1 MKRTIVRSLEPWPR
15 CGHKTIG
22 TAEGEYVS
30 IGCCMVRLRRDFHAS
45 ILICGLLALAAV
57 PGNLRAQV
65 SASIVGTVSDPSGAV
80 INDAT
85 ITVKSVESGA
95 TRVVASDESGYYRVL
110 SLPLGR
116 QEVTV
121 AKAAFATQVLNLN
134 DLAVGQQAVLN
145 ITLQIAPVDNGIAV
159 TEQAPVV
166 NTTTASVSGIVDERQ
181 IKELP
186 LNGRSFDAL
195 ITLNPGAIN
204 YALKSPNTSTSNG
217 NTFSVAGRR
226 TSENMFLLNGVEYMG
241 SSQLA
246 VTPGGT
252 SGYLLGIDAVREFNV
267 LTDTYSAEY
276 GKRAGAQVSAV
287 TQSGTNQFHG
297 TIFEFLRNSGLDSPG
312 PFDQGTVPAFRR
324 NQFGGAA
331 GGPLKKD
338 RLFLFGNYEGFRQSL
353 DLSSVSV
360 VPDANARIG
369 KLPNSCTGV
378 PTAVKNANAT
388 MEQYAQLFWPAANG
402 PELTVPASGTGCNS
416 TAQVASG
423 TAKAFYN
430 PNEHIRE
437 DFGTVRA
444 DYNLARNDT
453 LSSVY
458 TIDDGTSLI
467 PLADPVFASFTPLRM
482 QVLSLNETHIF
493 SPAILNTAT
502 VGFSRASFAL
512 VSVPL
517 ITIPAN
523 LSFVTG
529 LGPGGIVVGGGATTT
544 ANGTITS
551 AGPNNAAGVDNHRN
565 LFTYE
570 DDLRISHG
578 MHQLSMGVW
587 FQRLQD
593 NEDSAS
599 RQLGQATFASL
610 TTFLQG
616 TIGNTPFQV
625 VPLHTELGWRSLFG
639 AWYVEDTIHLRHN
652 LTIEAGLRQEFTTGW
667 NESQGRAA
675 NYVTNA
681 QGILQTAPVVGNSA
695 YTGNNA
701 IRLFSP
707 RVGVAWDVFGNG
719 KTAVRAGYGMYYS
732 LIDDLAFLMNSL
744 TPYNGS
750 ASFANV
756 SLFAIPGYPFTP
768 GVAPPRSCG
777 PGIPNPCTIFAPQGI
792 QANAKT
798 PAVQEWNLAV
808 EQQLTR
814 NTSLRVAYVGSRG
827 VHEPVSVDPN
837 TIPAQICAQATC
849 KSGGNAT
856 LASFGGVAPTVP
868 QGTLYIPGPGTAR
881 PNRFLSAGF
890 FWLTEGNSSYNALE
904 ADVTHRIGKGLEF
917 RGNYTWSKNLDI
929 NSGLTGAQANN
940 QAQMVMNRNDLHR
953 DWGPSALNPASQGS
967 VSANYE
973 LPFGHSQRWLND
985 VGRVE
990 SKFISGWQL
999 NGIGTF
1005 LSGFPFTPLIGA
1017 NRSGDGDTR
1026 NPDRPSLNPSFNGSI
1041 VTGNPNQWFNP
1052 AAFVLPA
1059 AGTWGNVG
1067 RGTLTGP
1074 GLAEV
1079 DMSLFKNTGI
1089 TEKTNLQF
1097 RAEVFNILN
1106 RANYGVP
1113 NTTVFS
1119 GTAVSPSAGLI
1130 TTTATS
1136 PRQIQLGL
1144 KLIF

>member
-1 MKRTIVRSLEPWPR
+1 MGWSK
-15 CGHKTIG
+15 
-22 TAEGEYVS
+22 
-30 IGCCMVRLRRDFHAS
+30 LRVLGGFRAY
-45 ILICGLLALAAV
+45 ILIFVLVAFASMPSNA
-57 PGNLRAQV
+57 RAQV
-65 SASIVGTVSDPSGAV
+65 TASITGTVQDATGAV
-80 INDAT
+80 VREAT
-85 ITVKSVESGA
+85 ITVKSQETGA
-95 TRVVASDESGYYRVL
+95 TRTVTSDDSGNYRIL
-110 SLPLGR
+110 SLPLGP
-116 QEVTV
+116 QEL
-121 AKAAFATQVLNLN
+121 KAEKQGFKSVVRTGVSLE
-134 DLAVGQQAVLN
+134 VGQDAVVNFRLEVGE
-145 ITLQIAPVDNGIAV
+145 LVQQLAV
-159 TEQAPVV
+159 TEEAPVV
-166 NTTTASVSGIVDERQ
+166 NVTTASVSGIVDERQ

-186 LNGRSFDAL
+186 LNGRSFDDL
-195 ITLNPGAIN
+195 IALNPGAIN
-204 YALKSPNTSTSNG
+204 YSALKSPNTSTSNG

-226 TSENMFLLNGVEYMG
+226 TSENLFLLNGVEYMG

-252 SGYLLGIDAVREFNV
+252 SGFLLGIDAVREFNV

-276 GKRAGAQVSAV
+276 GKRAGAQVSVV
-287 TQSGTNQFHG
+287 TQSGTNKFHG
-297 TIFEFLRNSGLDSPG
+297 TIFEFLRNSALDSPG
-312 PFDQGTVPAFRR
+312 PFDQGTVPPFRR

-360 VPDANARIG
+360 VPDANARLGI
-369 KLPNSCTGV
+369 LPNACTGTLTPV
-378 PTAVKNANAT
+378 LGAKPT
-388 MEQYAQLFWPAANG
+388 MEQYASLFWPSPNG
-402 PELTVPASGTGCNS
+402 PELTVPASGTGCTN
-416 TAQVASG
+416 TAQVATG

-444 DYNLARNDT
+444 DYNLAKNDT
-453 LSSVY
+453 LSSAY

-467 PLADPVFASFTPLRM
+467 PNSDPLFASFTPLRM
-482 QVLSLNETHIF
+482 QVLSLTETHVF

-512 VSVPL
+512 GSVL
-517 ITIPAN
+517 LTTIPAN

-544 ANGTITS
+544 ANGSITS

-565 LFTYE
+565 LFTYQ
-570 DDLRISHG
+570 DDVRISHG
-578 MHQLSMGVW
+578 IHQLSVGVW

-616 TIGNTPFQV
+616 TVTNFQV
-625 VPLHTELGWRSLFG
+625 VPEHSELGWRTLMG
-639 AWYVEDTIHLRHN
+639 AWYVDDSIRLRHN
-652 LTIEAGLRQEFTTGW
+652 LTLEAGLRQEFTTGW
-667 NESQGRAA
+667 NEADGRAS
-675 NYVTNA
+675 NYVVNS
-681 QGILQTAPVVGNSA
+681 QNILVTAPIVGNSV
-695 YTGNNA
+695 YTQNNA

-707 RVGVAWDVFGNG
+707 RLGFAWDVFGTG

-732 LIDDLAFLMNSL
+732 LIDDLAFLQNSL
-744 TPYNGS
+744 PPYNG
-750 ASFANV
+750 AATFTG
-756 SLFAIPGYPFTP
+756 SLLSFTP
-768 GVAPPRSCG
+768 ITPGPP
-777 PGIPNPCTIFAPQGI
+777 PANTIYSPQGI

-798 PAVQEWNLAV
+798 PAVQEWNLMV
-808 EQQLTR
+808 EQQLTH
-814 NTSLRVAYVGSRG
+814 NTSLRVAYVGSFA
-827 VHEPVSVDPN
+827 VHELLSVDPN
-837 TIPAQICAQATC
+837 TIPAQVCASTTC
-849 KSGGNAT
+849 TSGGIAT
-856 LASFGGVAPTVP
+856 LASFKGVAPTVP
-868 QGTLYIPGPGTAR
+868 QGTVYIPGPGATR
-881 PNRFLSAGF
+881 PNPALSAGF

-904 ADVTHRIGKGLEF
+904 VDVTHRISKGLEF

-940 QAQMVMNRNDLHR
+940 QAQMVLNRSDLR
-953 DWGPSALNPASQGS
+953 EDWGPSALNAASQAS

-985 VGRVE
+985 VSRVE
-990 SKFISGWQL
+990 SKFVSGWQL

-1026 NPDRPSLNPSFNGSI
+1026 NPDRPSINPSFTGPI
-1041 VTGNPNQWFNP
+1041 VTGNPDQWFNP
-1052 AAFVLPA
+1052 AAFVLPTP
-1059 AGTWGNVG
+1059 GTYGNLG
-1067 RGTLTGP
+1067 RGTLIGP
-1074 GLAEV
+1074 GLADV
-1079 DMSLFKNTGI
+1079 DLSLFKNTGI

-1097 RAEVFNILN
+1097 RAEFFNILN
-1106 RANYGVP
+1106 RSNFGPP

-1130 TTTATS
+1130 TTTATF

>member
-1 MKRTIVRSLEPWPR
+1 MGWS
-15 CGHKTIG
+15 
-22 TAEGEYVS
+22 
-30 IGCCMVRLRRDFHAS
+30 MLRIHGGFRAY
-45 ILICGLLALAAV
+45 ILILGLLALV
-57 PGNLRAQV
+57 GMPTTGRAQV
-65 SASIVGTVSDPSGAV
+65 TASIVGTVTDQSGATVSGAV
-80 INDAT
+80 
-85 ITVKSVESGA
+85 ITVKSVETGA
-95 TRVVASDESGYYRVL
+95 AREVTSDEQGNYRIL
-110 SLPLGR
+110 SLPLGL
-116 QEVTV
+116 QELRAVSKGFKTW
-121 AKAAFATQVLNLN
+121 VLTGINLH
-134 DLAVGQQAVLN
+134 VGEEAVLN
-145 ITLQIAPVDNGIAV
+145 VTLVVFEGDTTYVVSEPVPI
-159 TEQAPVV
+159 V
-166 NTTTASVSGIVDERQ
+166 NVTTASVSGIVDERQ

-186 LNGRSFDAL
+186 LNGRSFDDL
-195 ITLNPGAIN
+195 ITLNPGTIN
-204 YALKSPNTSTSNG
+204 YSALKSPNTSTSNG

-226 TSENMFLLNGVEYMG
+226 TSENLFLLNGIEYMG

-276 GKRAGAQVSAV
+276 GKRAGAQVSVV
-287 TQSGTNQFHG
+287 TQSGTNKFHG
-297 TIFEFLRNSGLDSPG
+297 TIFEFLRNSALDSPG
-312 PFDQGTVPAFRR
+312 PFDQGAVPPFRR

-360 VPDANARIG
+360 VPDANARLGI
-369 KLPNSCTGV
+369 LPNACTGN
-378 PTAVKNANAT
+378 PTAVAGAKPT
-388 MEQYAQLFWPAANG
+388 MEQYASLFWPTANG
-402 PELTVPASGTGCNS
+402 SELTVPASGTGCAS

-444 DYNLARNDT
+444 DYNLAKDDT
-453 LSSVY
+453 LSSAY

-467 PLADPVFASFTPLRM
+467 PNADPLFASFTPLRM
-482 QVLSLNETHIF
+482 QVLSLSETHIF
-493 SPAILNTAT
+493 SPAVLNTAT
-502 VGFSRASFAL
+502 LGFSRASFAL
-512 VSVPL
+512 GSVL
-517 ITIPAN
+517 LTSIPAN

-529 LGPGGIVVGGGATTT
+529 AGPGGIVVGGGATTT
-544 ANGTITS
+544 ANGSITS

-565 LFTYE
+565 LFTYQ
-570 DDLRISHG
+570 DDVRISHG
-578 MHQLSMGVW
+578 IHQLSMGVW

-616 TIGNTPFQV
+616 TVTNFQV
-625 VPLHTELGWRSLFG
+625 VPEHSELGWRTLMG
-639 AWYVEDTIHLRHN
+639 AWYVDDSIRLRHN
-652 LTIEAGLRQEFTTGW
+652 LTLEAGLRQEFTTGW
-667 NESQGRAA
+667 NEADGRAS
-675 NYVTNA
+675 NYVVNA
-681 QGILQTAPVVGNSA
+681 QNILVTIPIVGNSV
-695 YTGNNA
+695 YTQNNA

-707 RVGVAWDVFGNG
+707 RVGLAWDVFGNG

-732 LIDDLAFLMNSL
+732 LIDDLAFLQNSL
-744 TPYNGS
+744 PPYNGAATFTGS
-750 ASFANV
+750 LLAVTPIAPGPPPAN
-756 SLFAIPGYPFTP
+756 
-768 GVAPPRSCG
+768 
-777 PGIPNPCTIFAPQGI
+777 TIYSPQGI

-798 PAVQEWNLAV
+798 PAVQEWNLTI
-808 EQQLTR
+808 EQQLTH
-814 NTSLRVAYVGSRG
+814 NTSLRVAYVGSFA
-827 VHEPVSVDPN
+827 VHELLSIDSN
-837 TIPAQICAQATC
+837 SIPAQICASATC
-849 KSGGNAT
+849 TSGGIAT
-856 LASFGGVAPTVP
+856 LASFKGVAPTVP
-868 QGTLYIPGPGTAR
+868 QGTVYIPGPGATR
-881 PNRFLSAGF
+881 PNPALSAGF
-890 FWLTEGNSSYNALE
+890 FWLTEGNSRYNALE
-904 ADVTHRIGKGLEF
+904 VDVTHRISKGLEF

-940 QAQMVMNRNDLHR
+940 QAQMVLNRSDLR
-953 DWGPSALNPASQGS
+953 QDWGPSALNAASQAS
-967 VSANYE
+967 LSANYE

-985 VGRVE
+985 VSRVE
-990 SKFISGWQL
+990 SKFVSGWQL

-1005 LSGFPFTPLIGA
+1005 LSWFPFTPLIGA

-1026 NPDRPSLNPSFNGSI
+1026 NPDRPSISSAFSGPV

-1052 AAFVLPA
+1052 AAFILPTP
-1059 AGTWGNVG
+1059 GTYGNLG

-1074 GLAEV
+1074 GLADV

-1106 RANYGVP
+1106 RSNYGPP

-1130 TTTATS
+1130 TTTATF